1 MRTDADR
8 DHQIAA
14 RAAVCA
20 GIALTRNAEGLAVVD
35 AGRNIH
41 VELVRALDP
50 ALALAAGAGGL
61 DQLASAAAGGA
72 GGGGLHRHAHEAL
85 RGADLTGAAALGAGL
100 GLCALGA
107 AGAAALVAV
116 FNPGNVQLLLGAEG
130 RLLKGDLHLGDDV
143 FAAGGAVCAAA
154 AAGASAAEEV
164 AEDVAQIS
172 EAAEAAEALKGIPG
186 VGVEVGIDACE
197 AVLVV
202 SGPLIRV
209 GQDLVGLVDLLEFIL
224 RVGLVVD
231 VRMVFRRELAEG
243 PFDLVLSGV
252 FFHAE
257 NLVVISLVFACHM
270 DHLTGEVRQRLNRH
284 SATGVRNRRFL
295 LLPIA

>member
-72 GGGGLHRHAHEAL
+72 DGGRLHRHTHEAL

-100 GLCALGA
+100 GLGALGA

-116 FNPGNVQLLLGAEG
+116 FNPGDVQLLLRAEG
-130 RLLKGDLHLGDDV
+130 RLLEGDLHLGDDV
-143 FAAGGAVCAAA
+143 FTAGRAACAAA
-154 AAGASAAEEV
+154 AAGASAAEKV

-186 VGVEVGIDACE
+186 VGIEVGIDACK

-209 GQDLVGLVDLLEFIL
+209 
-224 RVGLVVD
+224 
-231 VRMVFRRELAEG
+231 
-243 PFDLVLSGV
+243 
-252 FFHAE
+252 
-257 NLVVISLVFACHM
+257 
-270 DHLTGEVRQRLNRH
+270 
-284 SATGVRNRRFL
+284 
-295 LLPIA
+295 